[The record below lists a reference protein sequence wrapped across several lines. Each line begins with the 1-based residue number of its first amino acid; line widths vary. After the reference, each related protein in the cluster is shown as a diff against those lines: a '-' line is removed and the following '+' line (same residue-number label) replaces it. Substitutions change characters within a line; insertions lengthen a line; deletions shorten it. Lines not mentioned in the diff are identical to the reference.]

1 MLHFLDSPPL
11 FLLRVT
17 WKTFTPT
24 KAAPGARG
32 TISTAPP
39 AGPDQ
44 PCTTVAT
51 DNTLIGVEV
60 EVVASGA
67 AAGTVRTRWVV
78 EGGRLVAVAPAGA
91 DDPPAA
97 TTIPVTAEA
106 LAAFA
111 RGEADPAVAFMRGD
125 RSSLP
130 ADGVE
135 RRCVCGSM

>member
-1 MLHFLDSPPL
+1 MSAEVLTDPWFAAVAAALPADDADPPGEDADA
-11 FLLRVT
+11 V
-17 WKTFTPT
+17 
-24 KAAPGARG
+24 
-32 TISTAPP
+32 
-39 AGPDQ
+39 
-44 PCTTVAT
+44 
-51 DNTLIGVEV
+51 V

-78 EGGRLVAVAPAGA
+78 EGGRLVTVAPAGA

-125 RSSLP
+125 LKPEGSSAAVLALFSAWARP
-130 ADGVE
+130 ACRAALADVTA
-135 RRCVCGSM
+135 